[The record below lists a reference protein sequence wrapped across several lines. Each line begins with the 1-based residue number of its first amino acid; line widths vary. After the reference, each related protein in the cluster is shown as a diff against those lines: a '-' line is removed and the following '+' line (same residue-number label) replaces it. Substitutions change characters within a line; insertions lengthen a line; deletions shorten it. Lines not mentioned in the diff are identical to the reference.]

1 MVRYANGSTY
11 HVKPDALEAD
21 AQEIARLRK
30 EAEGREREVRRMAA
44 RRDDVSASFSAESE
58 ELDDVG
64 DFVGKWWGT
73 AAKDERGNMVD
84 TSMEEASVTEDMLR
98 MGRRALQFFRL
109 LPRFPHHRNRYKCTH
124 RGLLMHDDED
134 ARTFVAAFCAACE
147 WYGFVPDERPGTDE
161 QGNEVPGLLR
171 EELKHEGV
179 FRYLTSDDF
188 PMPMR
193 DNVEDVYLKSGHV
206 HLFQQSMPEVS
217 DFAQSRREL
226 NGKPLSLAKD
236 GPLSALNLQ
245 EDDVLAF
252 ADRPLS
258 PLQLGAYVVC
268 VDIGKLQTS
277 GAQDPQDNLLLP
289 FRQEV
294 KCMALDEFDQ
304 AKPLLSK
311 LPFGPEWK
319 TDKMPR
325 TNNAKD
331 MMQRLES
338 DLQQSAHDMMQ
349 GYAAK
354 MRMLDSRV
362 IANLR
367 KQIEAAKLDRD
378 AISGVQAAQ
387 ELSRAVSQLDE
398 LLAALGEQREK
409 DAQRVME
416 GTDQLVELANASSVK
431 SGGVREL
438 LRFQCVPCDLHPYP
452 YAPVPLQFP
461 VLTARRVCRRL
472 RRMGGQKAK
481 VHFEFIAAAMVSR
494 TCGADLQRLN
504 PMLEDRASKHELPKA
519 CASILLHTIRLCQVN
534 RCIVTGQ
541 QLKRDIDRF
550 LLQQLQ
556 TQVATL
562 SRQIAEQAVQAQRC
576 GKRPFLK
583 AIICTKT

>member
-1 MVRYANGSTY
+1 
-11 HVKPDALEAD
+11 
-21 AQEIARLRK
+21 
-30 EAEGREREVRRMAA
+30 
-44 RRDDVSASFSAESE
+44 
-58 ELDDVG
+58 LDDVG
-64 DFVGKWWGT
+64 DFVGKWWGA

-84 TSMEEASVTEDMLR
+84 TSMEAAPVTEDMLR
-98 MGRRALQFFRL
+98 MGRRALLFFRL

-124 RGLLMHDDED
+124 RGLLMDDDED
-134 ARTFVAAFCAACE
+134 ARTFVAAFCAVCE

-171 EELKHEGV
+171 EELRHEGV

-206 HLFQQSMPEVS
+206 RLFQQSMPEVS

-268 VDIGKLQTS
+268 VDIGKLQAPD
-277 GAQDPQDNLLLP
+277 AQDDQQDNLLLP

-294 KCMALDEFDQ
+294 KCMALDEFDR
-304 AKPLLSK
+304 ATPLLSK

-325 TNNAKD
+325 TNNAND

-338 DLQQSAHDMMQ
+338 DLQHSAHDMMQ
-349 GYAAK
+349 GYAAN

-367 KQIEAAKLDRD
+367 KQIEAARLDRD

-416 GTDQLVELANASSVK
+416 GTGQLVELANASSVK
-431 SGGVREL
+431 SGGEREL
-438 LRFQCVPCDLHPYP
+438 LQFQCVPRDHQLFSPRPCSASIPHADCSVFVVQASTDGRPKGKGAFRVHRSSHGLAHLWCRFAATEPN
-452 YAPVPLQFP
+452 
-461 VLTARRVCRRL
+461 ARRP
-472 RRMGGQKAK
+472 GGNARATQGVRVDPSAHDTA
-481 VHFEFIAAAMVSR
+481 VPGQPLHRHRSAAEARYQQISPTAAADAGRRHNSH
-494 TCGADLQRLN
+494 A
-504 PMLEDRASKHELPKA
+504 A
-519 CASILLHTIRLCQVN
+519 
-534 RCIVTGQ
+534 
-541 QLKRDIDRF
+541 F
-550 LLQQLQ
+550 
-556 TQVATL
+556 
-562 SRQIAEQAVQAQRC
+562 
-576 GKRPFLK
+576 
-583 AIICTKT
+583 